1 MEVVGRASSGIRELA
16 VPRQQRATASGAL
29 TSLGAMRQ
37 EVIWDHEAARR
48 YDTPGTGM
56 LAPRV
61 LGPAVGR
68 IAQLASDGRAQESAI
83 GAGRVAIPW
92 LGAACLSRASSYPA

>member
-1 MEVVGRASSGIRELA
+1 MREQRDSRACRPPLAAGYGIGR
-16 VPRQQRATASGAL
+16 AL